1 MYYHGDDV
9 NGPHGSA
16 SAFERGL
23 PLLVVVED

>member
-1 MYYHGDDV
+1 MYYHDGV
-9 NGPHGSA
+9 NGPRGSA